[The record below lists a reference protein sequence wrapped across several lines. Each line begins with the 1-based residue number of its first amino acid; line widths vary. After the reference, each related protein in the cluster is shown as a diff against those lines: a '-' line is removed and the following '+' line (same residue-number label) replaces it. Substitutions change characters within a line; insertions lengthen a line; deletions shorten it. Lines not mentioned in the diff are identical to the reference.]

1 METDSRRSLHYME
14 MTAFKKIFDTLP
26 QALIVAG
33 PVYDEKDEIVD
44 VRLEYQNNSFAYLTA
59 NNFKLHILLS
69 QMQDK
74 MNADIDWLQLFK
86 TCIYDNRILER
97 TFYSF
102 ITKCHVKMVVTPID
116 DNCVTVMLFDI
127 SKGTET
133 EMQLRRQNERLA
145 ALTEELSI
153 SRASLQSKLDSVKIL
168 NEQLRYSVYF
178 DSLTTLHNR
187 ASLSNTIA
195 EAIEDAKGNGGKF
208 GLLLVDLDNL
218 KHINDSQGHTV
229 GDELI
234 IKFSSLLHSLE
245 TASISC
251 FRFSS
256 DEFFILMRHL
266 KSAQPLENIGN
277 ELRRRMNEIG
287 VGLSGGLAIFPD
299 DAQTEEELLKYTDLA
314 LSDAKKQ
321 GRNRICNF
329 EKQIKDVFLH
339 RIDMEGKL
347 SEALKKRLF
356 QLYYQP
362 QFEVAT
368 GRLRGFEALLRWHDS
383 EMGWVSPEK
392 FIPLAEES
400 RLVIPIGDWV
410 IDTALM
416 TLSQWER
423 DKNFDGILSVNIS
436 PLQFK
441 EKNFMKKLR
450 DKVLWSKVNPKHLEL
465 EITEG
470 ILIDDFDDILAK
482 LNQIKD
488 MEISI
493 SLDDFGTGYSSIRYL
508 RVLPISTLKIDK
520 SFIENITLAGN
531 KETEIT
537 ESIVSMVAKMGLDTV
552 AEGVETNEQYE
563 TLKGFGEKKVNVQG
577 FLKGKPMP
585 KYLCDKILSGEMNV
599 IQSLE
604 NDLKVETQ
612 ENT

>member
-1 METDSRRSLHYME
+1 MET
-14 MTAFKKIFDTLP
+14 TAFKKIFDTLP
-26 QALIVAG
+26 QAVVVAG
-33 PVYDEKDEIVD
+33 PVYDDKKEIVD
-44 VRLEYQNNSFAYLTA
+44 VRLEYQNNSFAYITGNA
-59 NNFKLHILLS
+59 FKPHVMLS

-74 MNADIDWLQLFK
+74 MNGDIEWMQLFK
-86 TCIYDNRILER
+86 TCVYDNRILER

-102 ITKCHVKMVVTPID
+102 ITKCHLKMVVTPID
-116 DNCVTVMLFDI
+116 DGCVTVMLSDV

-153 SRASLQSKLDSVKIL
+153 SRANLQSKLDSVKVL
-168 NEQLRYSVYF
+168 NEQLRYSVYY

-187 ASLSNTIA
+187 ASLSTA
-195 EAIEDAKGNGGKF
+195 LSSAVEDAKASGSKF

-234 IKFSSLLHSLE
+234 IKFSSILHSLE
-245 TASISC
+245 TSSISC

-277 ELRRRMNEIG
+277 DLRRRMNDMG
-287 VGLSGGLAIFPD
+287 VGLSGGLAIYPD
-299 DAQTEEELLKYTDLA
+299 DAQTDEELLKYTDLA
-314 LSDAKKQ
+314 LSDAKRH
-321 GRNRICNF
+321 GRNKICHF
-329 EKQIKDVFLH
+329 ERQIKEVFLH
-339 RIDMEGKL
+339 RIDMESKL

-368 GRLRGFEALLRWHDS
+368 GKLRGFEALIRWHDS
-383 EMGWVSPEK
+383 ELGWVSPEK

-416 TLSQWER
+416 TLAQWER
-423 DKNFDGILSVNIS
+423 EKGFDGILSINIS

-441 EKNFMKKLR
+441 DKGFMKKLQ
-450 DKVLWSKVNPKHLEL
+450 DKVLWSKINPKHLEL

-520 SFIENITLAGN
+520 SFIKDITLEGN
-531 KETEIT
+531 KETDIT
-537 ESIVSMVAKMGLDTV
+537 ESIVSMVAKMGLDTI
-552 AEGVETNEQYE
+552 AEGVETAEQYE

-585 KYLCDKILSGEMNV
+585 KYLCDKILSGDMNA
-599 IQSLE
+599 ILSLE
-604 NDLKVETQ
+604 NDRTEAD
-612 ENT
+612 

>member
-1 METDSRRSLHYME
+1 MET
-14 MTAFKKIFDTLP
+14 TAFKKIFDTLP
-26 QALIVAG
+26 QAVVVAG
-33 PVYDEKDEIVD
+33 PVYDDKKEIVD
-44 VRLEYQNNSFAYLTA
+44 VRLEYQNNSFAYITGNA
-59 NNFKLHILLS
+59 FKPHVMLS

-74 MNADIDWLQLFK
+74 MNGDIEWMQLFK
-86 TCIYDNRILER
+86 TCVYDNRILER

-102 ITKCHVKMVVTPID
+102 ITKCHLKMVVTPID
-116 DNCVTVMLFDI
+116 DGCVTVMLSDV

-153 SRASLQSKLDSVKIL
+153 SRANLQSKLDSVKVL
-168 NEQLRYSVYF
+168 NEQLRYSVYY

-187 ASLSNTIA
+187 ASLSTA
-195 EAIEDAKGNGGKF
+195 LSSAVEDAKASGSKF

-234 IKFSSLLHSLE
+234 IKFSSILHSLE
-245 TASISC
+245 TSSISC

-277 ELRRRMNEIG
+277 DLRRRMNDMG
-287 VGLSGGLAIFPD
+287 VGLSGGLAIYPD
-299 DAQTEEELLKYTDLA
+299 DAQTDEELLKYTDLA
-314 LSDAKKQ
+314 LSDAKRH
-321 GRNRICNF
+321 GRNKICNF
-329 EKQIKDVFLH
+329 ERQIKEVFLH
-339 RIDMEGKL
+339 RIDMESKL

-368 GRLRGFEALLRWHDS
+368 GKLRGFEALIRWHDS
-383 EMGWVSPEK
+383 ELGWVSPEK

-416 TLSQWER
+416 TLAQWER
-423 DKNFDGILSVNIS
+423 EKGFDGILSINIS

-441 EKNFMKKLR
+441 DKGFMKKLQ
-450 DKVLWSKVNPKHLEL
+450 DKVLWSKINPKHLEL

-520 SFIENITLAGN
+520 SFIKDITLEGN
-531 KETEIT
+531 KETDIT
-537 ESIVSMVAKMGLDTV
+537 ESIVSMVAKMGLDTI
-552 AEGVETNEQYE
+552 AEGVETAEQYE

-585 KYLCDKILSGEMNV
+585 KYLCDKILSGDMNA
-599 IQSLE
+599 ILSLE
-604 NDLKVETQ
+604 NDRTEAD
-612 ENT
+612 

>member
-1 METDSRRSLHYME
+1 MET
-14 MTAFKKIFDTLP
+14 TAFKKIFDTLP
-26 QALIVAG
+26 QALVVAG
-33 PVYDEKDEIVD
+33 PVYDGKKEIVD
-44 VRLEYQNNSFAYLTA
+44 MRLEYQNNSFAYLTG
-59 NNFKLHILLS
+59 NSFKPHIMLS
-69 QMQDK
+69 QILDK

-86 TCIYDNRILER
+86 TCIGDSRILER

-102 ITKCHVKMVVTPID
+102 MTKCHIKMLVTPID
-116 DNCVTVMLFDI
+116 DDCVTVMLFDI
-127 SKGTET
+127 SKRTET

-153 SRASLQSKLDSVKIL
+153 SRASLQSKLDSVRVL
-168 NEQLRYSVYF
+168 NEQLRYSVYY

-187 ASLSNTIA
+187 ASLSNA
-195 EAIEDAKGNGGKF
+195 LEEAVADANASGSKF

-234 IKFSSLLHSLE
+234 IKFSGFLRNLE

-256 DEFFILMRHL
+256 DEFFILMKHL

-277 ELRRRMNEIG
+277 ELRRRVNEIG
-287 VGLSGGLAIFPD
+287 VGLSGGLAIYPD
-299 DAQTEEELLKYTDLA
+299 DAKTEEELLRYTDLA

-329 EKQIKDVFLH
+329 EKQIKEVFLH
-339 RIDMEGKL
+339 RIDMEDKL

-368 GRLRGFEALLRWHDS
+368 GRLRGFEALIRWHDS
-383 EMGWVSPEK
+383 ELGWVSPEK

-410 IDTALM
+410 FDTALM

-423 DKNFDGILSVNIS
+423 DKNFDGVLSVNIS

-450 DKVLWSKVNPKHLEL
+450 DKVLWSKINPKHLEL

-470 ILIDDFDDILAK
+470 VLIDDFDDILGK

-488 MEISI
+488 MQISI

-508 RVLPISTLKIDK
+508 KVLPISTLKIDK
-520 SFIENITLAGN
+520 SFIKNITLEGN

-552 AEGVETNEQYE
+552 AEGVETSEQYE

-577 FLKGKPMP
+577 YLKGKPMP
-585 KYLCDKILSGEMNV
+585 KYLCDKILSGEMGA
-599 IQSLE
+599 ILSIE
-604 NDLKVETQ
+604 NEMKDEQPVGS
-612 ENT
+612 

>member
-1 METDSRRSLHYME
+1 MET
-14 MTAFKKIFDTLP
+14 TAFKKIFDTLP
-26 QALIVAG
+26 QAVVVAG
-33 PVYDEKDEIVD
+33 PVYDDKKEIVD
-44 VRLEYQNNSFAYLTA
+44 VRLEYQNNSFAYITGNA
-59 NNFKLHILLS
+59 FKPHVMLS
-69 QMQDK
+69 QMLDK
-74 MNADIDWLQLFK
+74 MNGDIEWMQLFK
-86 TCIYDNRILER
+86 TCVYDNRILER

-102 ITKCHVKMVVTPID
+102 ITKCHLKMVVTPID
-116 DNCVTVMLFDI
+116 DGCVTVMLSDV

-153 SRASLQSKLDSVKIL
+153 SRANLQSKLDSVKVL
-168 NEQLRYSVYF
+168 NEQLRYSVYY

-187 ASLSNTIA
+187 ASLSTA
-195 EAIEDAKGNGGKF
+195 LSSAVEDAKASGSKF

-234 IKFSSLLHSLE
+234 IKFSSILHSLE
-245 TASISC
+245 TSSISC

-277 ELRRRMNEIG
+277 DLRRRMNDMG
-287 VGLSGGLAIFPD
+287 VGLSGGLAIYPD
-299 DAQTEEELLKYTDLA
+299 DAQTDEELLKYTDLA
-314 LSDAKKQ
+314 LSDAKRH
-321 GRNRICNF
+321 GRNKICHF
-329 EKQIKDVFLH
+329 ERQIKEVFLH
-339 RIDMEGKL
+339 RIDMESKL

-368 GRLRGFEALLRWHDS
+368 GKLRGFEALIRWHDS
-383 EMGWVSPEK
+383 ELGWVSPEK

-416 TLSQWER
+416 TLAQWER
-423 DKNFDGILSVNIS
+423 EKGFDGILSINIS

-441 EKNFMKKLR
+441 DKGFMKKLQ
-450 DKVLWSKVNPKHLEL
+450 DKVLWSKINPKHLEL

-520 SFIENITLAGN
+520 SFIKDITLEGN
-531 KETEIT
+531 KETDIT
-537 ESIVSMVAKMGLDTV
+537 ESIVSMVAKMGLDTI
-552 AEGVETNEQYE
+552 AEGVETAEQYE

-585 KYLCDKILSGEMNV
+585 KYLCDKILSGDMNA
-599 IQSLE
+599 ILSLE
-604 NDLKVETQ
+604 NDRTEAD
-612 ENT
+612 

>member
-1 METDSRRSLHYME
+1 MET
-14 MTAFKKIFDTLP
+14 TAFKKIFDTLP
-26 QALIVAG
+26 QALVVAS
-33 PVYDEKDEIVD
+33 PVYNEKNEID
-44 VRLEYQNNSFAYLTA
+44 DMRLEYQNNSFAYLTG
-59 NNFKLHILLS
+59 NSFKPHIMLS
-69 QMQDK
+69 QILDK

-86 TCIYDNRILER
+86 TCICDSRILER

-102 ITKCHVKMVVTPID
+102 MTKCHIKMLVTPID

-153 SRASLQSKLDSVKIL
+153 SRASLQSKLDSVRVL
-168 NEQLRYSVYF
+168 NEQLRYSVYY

-187 ASLSNTIA
+187 ASLSNA
-195 EAIEDAKGNGGKF
+195 LEEAVEDANASGSKF

-234 IKFSSLLHSLE
+234 IKFASYLRNLE

-256 DEFFILMRHL
+256 DEFFILMKHL
-266 KSAQPLENIGN
+266 KSSQPLENIGN
-277 ELRRRMNEIG
+277 ELRRRVNEIG
-287 VGLSGGLAIFPD
+287 VGLSGGLAIYPD
-299 DAQTEEELLKYTDLA
+299 DAKTEEELLRYTDLA

-329 EKQIKDVFLH
+329 EKQIKEVFLH
-339 RIDMEGKL
+339 RIDMEDKL

-368 GRLRGFEALLRWHDS
+368 GKLRGFEALIRWHDS
-383 EMGWVSPEK
+383 ELGWVSPEK

-410 IDTALM
+410 FDTALM

-423 DKNFDGILSVNIS
+423 DKNFDGVLSVNIS

-450 DKVLWSKVNPKHLEL
+450 DKVLWSKINPKHLEL

-470 ILIDDFDDILAK
+470 VLIDDFDDILGK

-488 MEISI
+488 MQISI

-508 RVLPISTLKIDK
+508 KVLPISTLKIDK
-520 SFIENITLAGN
+520 SFIKNITLEGN

-552 AEGVETNEQYE
+552 AEGVETSEQFE

-577 FLKGKPMP
+577 YLKGKPMP
-585 KYLCDKILSGEMNV
+585 KYLCDKILAGEMDA
-599 IQSLE
+599 ILSIE
-604 NDLKVETQ
+604 NELKDEQAV
-612 ENT
+612 NS

>member
-1 METDSRRSLHYME
+1 MET
-14 MTAFKKIFDTLP
+14 TAFKKIFDTLP
-26 QALIVAG
+26 QAVVVAG
-33 PVYDEKDEIVD
+33 PVYDDKKEIVD
-44 VRLEYQNNSFAYLTA
+44 VRLEYQNNSFAYITGNA
-59 NNFKLHILLS
+59 FKPHVMLS

-74 MNADIDWLQLFK
+74 MNGDIEWMQLFK
-86 TCIYDNRILER
+86 TCVYDNRILER

-102 ITKCHVKMVVTPID
+102 ITKCHLKMVVTPID
-116 DNCVTVMLFDI
+116 DGCVTVMLSDV

-153 SRASLQSKLDSVKIL
+153 SRANLQSKLDSVKVL
-168 NEQLRYSVYF
+168 NEQLRYSVYY

-187 ASLSNTIA
+187 ASLSTA
-195 EAIEDAKGNGGKF
+195 LSSAVEDAKASGSKF

-234 IKFSSLLHSLE
+234 IKFSSILHSLE
-245 TASISC
+245 TSSISC

-277 ELRRRMNEIG
+277 DLRRRMNDMG
-287 VGLSGGLAIFPD
+287 VGLSGGLAIYPD
-299 DAQTEEELLKYTDLA
+299 DAQTDEELLKYTDLA
-314 LSDAKKQ
+314 LSDAKRH
-321 GRNRICNF
+321 GRNKICHF
-329 EKQIKDVFLH
+329 ERQIKEVFLH
-339 RIDMEGKL
+339 RIDMESKL

-368 GRLRGFEALLRWHDS
+368 GKLRGFEALIRWHDS
-383 EMGWVSPEK
+383 ELGWVSPEK

-416 TLSQWER
+416 TLAQWER
-423 DKNFDGILSVNIS
+423 EKGFDGILSINIS

-441 EKNFMKKLR
+441 DKGFMKKLQ
-450 DKVLWSKVNPKHLEL
+450 DKVLWSKINPKHLEL

-520 SFIENITLAGN
+520 SFIKDITLEGN
-531 KETEIT
+531 KETDIT
-537 ESIVSMVAKMGLDTV
+537 ESIVSMVAKMGLDTI
-552 AEGVETNEQYE
+552 AEGVETAEQYE
-563 TLKGFGEKKVNVQG
+563 TLKEFGEKKVNVQG

-585 KYLCDKILSGEMNV
+585 KYLCDKILSGDMNA
-599 IQSLE
+599 ILSLE
-604 NDLKVETQ
+604 NDRTEAD
-612 ENT
+612 

>member
-1 METDSRRSLHYME
+1 MET
-14 MTAFKKIFDTLP
+14 TAFKKIFDTLP
-26 QALIVAG
+26 QAVVVAG
-33 PVYDEKDEIVD
+33 PVYDDKKEIVD
-44 VRLEYQNNSFAYLTA
+44 VRLEYQNNSFAYITGNA
-59 NNFKLHILLS
+59 FKPHVMLS
-69 QMQDK
+69 QMLDK
-74 MNADIDWLQLFK
+74 MNGDIEWMQLFK
-86 TCIYDNRILER
+86 TCVYDNRILER

-102 ITKCHVKMVVTPID
+102 ITKCHLKMVVTPID
-116 DNCVTVMLFDI
+116 DGCVTVMLSDV

-153 SRASLQSKLDSVKIL
+153 SRANLQSKLDSVKVL
-168 NEQLRYSVYF
+168 NEQLRYSVYY

-187 ASLSNTIA
+187 ASLSTA
-195 EAIEDAKGNGGKF
+195 LSSAVEDAKANGSKF

-234 IKFSSLLHSLE
+234 IKFSSILHSLE
-245 TASISC
+245 TSSISC

-277 ELRRRMNEIG
+277 DLRRRMNDMG
-287 VGLSGGLAIFPD
+287 VGLSGGLAIYPD
-299 DAQTEEELLKYTDLA
+299 DAQTDEELLKYTDLA
-314 LSDAKKQ
+314 LSDAKRH
-321 GRNRICNF
+321 GRNKICHF
-329 EKQIKDVFLH
+329 ERQIKEVFLH
-339 RIDMEGKL
+339 RIDMESKL

-368 GRLRGFEALLRWHDS
+368 GKLRGFEALIRWHDS
-383 EMGWVSPEK
+383 ELGWVSPEK

-416 TLSQWER
+416 TLAQWER
-423 DKNFDGILSVNIS
+423 EKGFDGILSINIS

-441 EKNFMKKLR
+441 DKGFMKKLQ
-450 DKVLWSKVNPKHLEL
+450 DKVLWSKINPKHLEL

-520 SFIENITLAGN
+520 SFIKDITLEGN
-531 KETEIT
+531 KETDIT

-552 AEGVETNEQYE
+552 AEGVETAEQYE

-585 KYLCDKILSGEMNV
+585 KYLCDKILSGDMNA
-599 IQSLE
+599 ILSLE
-604 NDLKVETQ
+604 NDRKEAD
-612 ENT
+612 

>member
-1 METDSRRSLHYME
+1 ME

-26 QALIVAG
+26 QALAVAG
-33 PVYDEKDEIVD
+33 PVYDDKKEIVD
-44 VRLEYQNNSFAYLTA
+44 VRLEYQNNSFAYITA
-59 NNFKLHILLS
+59 NTFKPSVLLS
-69 QMQDK
+69 QIQEK
-74 MNADIDWLQLFK
+74 MNGDIDWLQLFK
-86 TCIYDNRILER
+86 TCVYDNRILER

-102 ITKCHVKMVVTPID
+102 MTKCHIKMLVTPID
-116 DNCVTVMLFDI
+116 DCCVTVMLFDI

-153 SRASLQSKLDSVKIL
+153 SRASLQSKLDSVKVL
-168 NEQLRYSVYF
+168 NEQLRYSVYY

-187 ASLSNTIA
+187 ASLSNA
-195 EAIEDAKGNGGKF
+195 LEEAIADARESGGRF

-234 IKFSSLLHSLE
+234 IKFSGLLHSLE

-256 DEFFILMRHL
+256 DEFFILMKHL

-277 ELRRRMNEIG
+277 DLRRRMNDIG
-287 VGLSGGLAIFPD
+287 IGLSGGLAIYPD
-299 DAQTEEELLKYTDLA
+299 DAKTEEELLKYTDLA

-321 GRNRICNF
+321 GRNRICHF

-362 QFEVAT
+362 QFEVST
-368 GRLRGFEALLRWHDS
+368 GKLRGFEALIRWHDS
-383 EMGWVSPEK
+383 ELGWVSPEK

-423 DKNFDGILSVNIS
+423 ERGFDGILSVNIS

-441 EKNFMKKLR
+441 DKGFMKKLR

-488 MEISI
+488 MDISI

-520 SFIENITLAGN
+520 SFIKDISLEGN
-531 KETEIT
+531 KETDIT

-563 TLKGFGEKKVNVQG
+563 TLKAFGEKKVNVQG

-585 KYLCDKILSGEMNV
+585 KYLCDKILGGDV
-599 IQSLE
+599 AAIQSIE
-604 NDLKVETQ
+604 NDLKECDAADS
-612 ENT
+612 

>member
-1 METDSRRSLHYME
+1 MET
-14 MTAFKKIFDTLP
+14 TAFKKIFDTLP
-26 QALIVAG
+26 QAVGVAG
-33 PVYDEKDEIVD
+33 PIYDEKKEIVD
-44 VRLEYQNNSFAYLTA
+44 VRLEYQNNSFAYITG
-59 NNFKLHILLS
+59 NTFKTHILLS
-69 QMQDK
+69 QIQDK
-74 MNADIDWLQLFK
+74 MNGDVDWMQLFK
-86 TCIYDNRILER
+86 TCVYNNRILER

-102 ITKCHVKMVVTPID
+102 ITKCHLKMVVTPID
-116 DNCVTVMLFDI
+116 DDCVTVMLTDV

-153 SRASLQSKLDSVKIL
+153 SRTNLQSKLDSVKVL
-168 NEQLRYSVYF
+168 NEQLRYSVYY

-187 ASLSNTIA
+187 ASLSTA
-195 EAIEDAKGNGGKF
+195 LASAVEDARASGGKF

-245 TASISC
+245 TSSISC

-277 ELRRRMNEIG
+277 DLRRRVNDMG
-287 VGLSGGLAIFPD
+287 VGLSGGLAIYPD
-299 DAQTEEELLKYTDLA
+299 DAQTDEELLKYTDLA

-321 GRNRICNF
+321 GRNRICHF
-329 EKQIKDVFLH
+329 ERQIKEVFLH
-339 RIDMEGKL
+339 RIDMESKL

-362 QFEVAT
+362 QFEVST
-368 GRLRGFEALLRWHDS
+368 GKLRGFEALIRWHDS
-383 EMGWVSPEK
+383 ELGWVSPEK

-416 TLSQWER
+416 TLAQWER
-423 DKNFDGILSVNIS
+423 EKGFDGVLSINIS

-441 EKNFMKKLR
+441 DKGFMKKLQ
-450 DKVLWSKVNPKHLEL
+450 DKVLWSKINPRHLEL

-482 LNQIKD
+482 LNQVKD
-488 MEISI
+488 MEIGI

-520 SFIENITLAGN
+520 SFIKDITLEGN
-531 KETEIT
+531 KETDIT

-552 AEGVETNEQYE
+552 AEGVETAEQYE
-563 TLKGFGEKKVNVQG
+563 TLKGFGEKKLNVQG

-585 KYLCDKILSGEMNV
+585 KYLCDKILSGDMNA
-599 IQSLE
+599 ILSIE
-604 NDLKVETQ
+604 NDMKEA
-612 ENT
+612 N

>member
-1 METDSRRSLHYME
+1 MES
-14 MTAFKKIFDTLP
+14 TAFKKIFDTLP
-26 QALIVAG
+26 QAVVVAG
-33 PVYDEKDEIVD
+33 PVYDEKKEIVD
-44 VRLEYQNNSFAYLTA
+44 VKLEYQNNSFSYMTNHA
-59 NNFKLHILLS
+59 FKPNILLS
-69 QMQDK
+69 QFQDK
-74 MNADIDWLQLFK
+74 MSGDIDWLQLFK
-86 TCIYDNRILER
+86 TCVYDNRILER

-102 ITKCHVKMVVTPID
+102 LTKCHIKMVVTPID
-116 DNCVTVMLFDI
+116 DCCVTIMLFDV

-153 SRASLQSKLDSVKIL
+153 SRANLQSKLDSVKVL
-168 NEQLRYSVYF
+168 NEQLRYSVYY

-187 ASLSNTIA
+187 ASLSNA
-195 EAIEDAKGNGGKF
+195 LSSAIEDARSSGGKF

-218 KHINDSQGHTV
+218 KHINDSQGHNV

-234 IKFSSLLHSLE
+234 IKFSSLLHALE
-245 TASISC
+245 TSSISC

-256 DEFFILMRHL
+256 DEFFILMKHL

-277 ELRRRMNEIG
+277 ELRRKVNDMG

-299 DAQTEEELLKYTDLA
+299 DAQSDEELLRYTDLA

-321 GRNRICNF
+321 GRNRICHF
-329 EKQIKDVFLH
+329 ERQIKEVFLH
-339 RIDMEGKL
+339 RIDMENKL

-362 QFEVAT
+362 QFEVST
-368 GRLRGFEALLRWHDS
+368 GKLRGFEALIRWHDS
-383 EMGWVSPEK
+383 ELGWVSPEK

-423 DKNFDGILSVNIS
+423 DKGFDGILSVNIS

-441 EKNFMKKLR
+441 DKGFMKKLQ

-470 ILIDDFDDILAK
+470 VLIDDFEEILAK

-520 SFIENITLAGN
+520 SFIKDITLQGN
-531 KETEIT
+531 KETDIT

-552 AEGVETNEQYE
+552 AEGVETSEQYE
-563 TLKGFGEKKVNVQG
+563 TLKGFGVNKVNVQG

-585 KYLCDKILSGEMNV
+585 KYLCDKILSGDTDA
-599 IQSLE
+599 ILSLE
-604 NDLKVETQ
+604 KDMKDASTAAGA
-612 ENT
+612 